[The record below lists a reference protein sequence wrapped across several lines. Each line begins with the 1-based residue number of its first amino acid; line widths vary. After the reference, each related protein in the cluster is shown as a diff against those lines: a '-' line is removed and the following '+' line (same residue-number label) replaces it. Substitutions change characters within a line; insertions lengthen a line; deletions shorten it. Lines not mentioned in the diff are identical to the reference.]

1 MIQSN
6 NSAATSTKSAKI
18 KKVKI
23 NGKEILVKPSAA
35 GETFSAVLQQSP
47 KVDVSENLEAA
58 VKWIEELVQL
68 LEGQE
73 QQAAEQEERISAL
86 AQQLECAGA
95 VIAGLQVQRR
105 RREDRQLRPDPLFC
119 RHFLSGRCTYG
130 SQCKFRHTVSR
141 ARRRSPAPRPPPS
154 SAPSART
161 ARPARS
167 PSAASSSTS
176 KLASVQQVPQSPES
190 HSTPTLRSAGKAYNV
205 NPDLLVVDEEVEHI
219 MGSEKPA
226 AILHN
231 EKQDKMPAPAKFE
244 DKYRFS
250 PYPRPSKDKFMSGLA
265 KFINEYEEK
274 EGEAAPRADELWIV
288 VTRRRSS
295 RRSPRRRSRRREAT
309 PDASKASIESPS

>member
-105 RREDRQLRPDPLFC
+105 RREDRQLRRDPLLC
-119 RHFLSGRCTYG
+119 RHFLAGRCTYG

-154 SAPSART
+154 SAPFART
-161 ARPARS
+161 ARPPRT
-167 PSAASSSTS
+167 PSAAWSSTS

-190 HSTPTLRSAGKAYNV
+190 HSTPTLRSAGEAYNV

-219 MGSEKPA
+219 KGSEKPA

-244 DKYRFS
+244 DKYQCRFS
-250 PYPRPSKDKFMSGLA
+250 PYPRPSEDKSMSGLA
-265 KFINEYEEK
+265 KFINEYK
-274 EGEAAPRADELWIV
+274 GKKGDAALRADELWIV

-309 PDASKASIESPS
+309 PDAS